1 MGFFSGILGGA
12 LGRAIS
18 GKRGNQARQLDPTK
32 PGHVHG
38 RDSGGTTT
46 TGTTKELG
54 DSRFD
59 PIKGDIP
66 RQDPSFMG
74 KGQVDQFSSLID
86 PSSVDP
92 SGRAISSQELDP
104 VGIETAMNPP
114 LATPVQDVDEIGVNS
129 LY

>member
-1 MGFFSGILGGA
+1 MINTGIMAG
-12 LGRAIS
+12 I
-18 GKRGNQARQLDPTK
+18 GKVVKDFKSQQQDPSN
-32 PGHVHG
+32 PGHTHG
-38 RDSGGTTT
+38 DNTTSAIR
-46 TGTTKELG
+46 G
-54 DSRFD
+54 DV
-59 PIKGDIP
+59 P

-74 KGQVDQFSSLID
+74 KGQVDSFSSLTDPLGID
-86 PSSVDP
+86 R

>member
-1 MGFFSGILGGA
+1 MIFPVKAAMGLIGKGNKGGQSDTSKPFHTHDGDSLSG
-12 LGRAIS
+12 
-18 GKRGNQARQLDPTK
+18 
-32 PGHVHG
+32 
-38 RDSGGTTT
+38 GGTTT

-59 PIKGDIP
+59 PIKGDVP

-74 KGQVDQFSSLID
+74 KGQVDSFSSLTD
-86 PSSVDP
+86 PLGVDR

-104 VGIETAMNPP
+104 VGIETAVNPP